1 MTQHEH
7 LNLRHQELKDVYT
20 QKDSQLRSLQDS
32 QDGNQ
37 ESYIKDLRT
46 RIEENENLIAQQEQ
60 QLEDYRVSKEKQH
73 RELISLRPAASRAVE
88 LEDESKVMK
97 SENDSL
103 TKKANMVDHYRGK
116 LEMQNAIEREN
127 KSLRDRIDVLE
138 GNLKEYD
145 RVHDHN
151 ERLQRTDKEN
161 TIRFGQYEKD
171 IINLNA
177 TSNMYKDDARAKQAE
192 IDKLKAQQA
201 ADELFIDELQ
211 QQLLQS
217 GNHAPH
223 SPDSPG
229 DGPRKLTLQEELEQA
244 PGPAPNY
251 PLEISRL
258 KAEISLL
265 KSASA
270 GTANATLRIDLEE
283 SEKARGR
290 LSENLKDL
298 TDEQA
303 ITQSQLKAV
312 LATASTEKYVVLAI
326 DEALK
331 AGPLKLLTNEFY
343 RDRAIAITRDLER
356 KATEELK
363 ATKAKLADVQSELTC
378 QYRELLE
385 VKADCKLSSN
395 ITHSCSD

>member
-7 LNLRHQELKDVYT
+7 LNLSHQELKEAYA
-20 QKDSQLRSLQDS
+20 QKDSQLRSLEDS
-32 QDGNQ
+32 QDGHQ
-37 ESYIKDLRT
+37 ESYMKDLKT
-46 RIEENENLIAQQEQ
+46 RIEENETLIAQQEQ
-60 QLEDYRVSKEKQH
+60 QLDDHRVSKERQQ
-73 RELISLRPAASRAVE
+73 RELISLRPAASRVVE
-88 LEDESKVMK
+88 LEDEFKVIK
-97 SENDSL
+97 SENESL

-116 LEMQNAIEREN
+116 LEILNAIDREN

-145 RVHDHN
+145 RVHDAN
-151 ERLQRTDKEN
+151 ERLQRTNKEN
-161 TIRFGQYEKD
+161 EIRFGQYEKE
-171 IINLNA
+171 IINLSA
-177 TSNMYKDDARAKQAE
+177 TSNMYKEDARAKQAE

-201 ADELFIDELQ
+201 SDELFIDDLQ
-211 QQLLQS
+211 QQLIQS
-217 GNHAPH
+217 GNHAAL

-229 DGPRKLTLQEELEQA
+229 DRPRKLTLQEELELA
-244 PGPAPNY
+244 PEPTPNY

-258 KAEISLL
+258 RAEISLL

-283 SEKARGR
+283 SERARDR
-290 LSENLKDL
+290 LSKNLKDL
-298 TDEQA
+298 TDEYA
-303 ITQSQLKAV
+303 ITHSQLKAV

-356 KATEELK
+356 KATEELN
-363 ATKAKLADVQSELTC
+363 ATKAKLTDVQSELTS
-378 QYRELLE
+378 QYRELLDA
-385 VKADCKLSSN
+385 KADCKLSSN
-395 ITHSCSD
+395 LTYSCCD

>member
-7 LNLRHQELKDVYT
+7 LNLSHQELKEAYA
-20 QKDSQLRSLQDS
+20 QKDSQLRSLEDS
-32 QDGNQ
+32 QDGHQ
-37 ESYIKDLRT
+37 ESYIKDLKT
-46 RIEENENLIAQQEQ
+46 RIEENETLIAQQEQ
-60 QLEDYRVSKEKQH
+60 QLDDHRVSKERQQ
-73 RELISLRPAASRAVE
+73 RELISLRPAASRVVE
-88 LEDESKVMK
+88 LEDEFKVMK
-97 SENDSL
+97 SENESL

-116 LEMQNAIEREN
+116 LEILNAIDREN

-145 RVHDHN
+145 RVHDAN
-151 ERLQRTDKEN
+151 ERLQRTNKEN
-161 TIRFGQYEKD
+161 EIRFGQYEKE
-171 IINLNA
+171 IINLSA
-177 TSNMYKDDARAKQAE
+177 TSNMYKEDARAKQAE

-201 ADELFIDELQ
+201 SDELFIDDLQ
-211 QQLLQS
+211 QQLIQS
-217 GNHAPH
+217 GNHAAL
-223 SPDSPG
+223 SPDSPA
-229 DGPRKLTLQEELEQA
+229 DGPRKLTLQEELELA
-244 PGPAPNY
+244 PEPTPNY

-258 KAEISLL
+258 RAEISLL

-283 SEKARGR
+283 SERARDR
-290 LSENLKDL
+290 LSKNLKDL
-298 TDEQA
+298 TDEHA
-303 ITQSQLKAV
+303 ITHSQLKAV

-363 ATKAKLADVQSELTC
+363 ATKAKLADVQSELTS
-378 QYRELLE
+378 QYRELLDA
-385 VKADCKLSSN
+385 KADCKLFSN
-395 ITHSCSD
+395 LTHSCCD